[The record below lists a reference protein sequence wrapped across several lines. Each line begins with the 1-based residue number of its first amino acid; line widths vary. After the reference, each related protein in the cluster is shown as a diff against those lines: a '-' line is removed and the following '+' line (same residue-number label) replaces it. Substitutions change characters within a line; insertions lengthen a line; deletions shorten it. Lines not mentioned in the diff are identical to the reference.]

1 MWVVKFYDIDCSSW
15 KMRGCDVHLFK
26 TYDECVL
33 FLLKEHYDLLE
44 ENGDTELTLEEFLE
58 ENKTL
63 EDIYDEMFE
72 GFEYDIEE
80 VEI

>member
-1 MWVVKFYDIDCSSW
+1 MEIEWDK
-15 KMRGCDVHLFK
+15 
-26 TYDECVL
+26 
-33 FLLKEHYDLLE
+33 
-44 ENGDTELTLEEFLE
+44 

-80 VEI
+80 AEI